1 MPFKHFEGVLKTFR
15 VNSAADELR
24 GQEVALVVN
33 TNIASMNAQRS
44 LAHSSLELRSAMER
58 LSTGKKINSAA
69 DDAAGFAIAE
79 TMTSQVRGLNMAVKN
94 LNDVSSLISVVENSL
109 SDVTDILQRIRELAV
124 QASNGTNSAG
134 DRANLSTEAS
144 SLIDEID
151 RIGSDT
157 TFNGMHLLR
166 GFWIDKSI
174 QVGYNDGDSG
184 SINLTAIKSSTI
196 GRSDGFGVSS
206 PIEELDSADLSSA
219 GVNTVIDLS
228 SYTNVLEDKYVEGQ
242 YQKAHENIGHVLNHD
257 NWYGSS
263 WGYGTPDSVHQA
275 QTAFIHFEDGSRY
288 SVETFFPDTDNANAN
303 ANLVVQVSLDELT
316 AKAGQSWF
324 VSGGGVSA
332 INLSS
337 SPSSALTTID
347 RALAVMAEGQ
357 GAVGAAQNRVGY
369 MISNL
374 MNVAEYTTAARS
386 KIQDADFAVEAA
398 RLAKAQVLQQSGTA
412 MLSQANAAPT
422 LVLSLLEVA

>member
-1 MPFKHFEGVLKTFR
+1 MKALR
-15 VNSAADELR
+15 VNSAADDLR

-44 LAHSSLELRSAMER
+44 LAHSSRELNSAMER

-124 QASNGTNSAG
+124 QASNGTNSTG
-134 DRANLSTEAS
+134 DRANLSTEVS

-174 QVGYNDGDSG
+174 QVGYNDGDSE
-184 SINLTAIKSSTI
+184 SADLLAIKSSTI
-196 GRSDGFGVSS
+196 GRSGGFGVSS

-228 SYTNVLEDKYVEGQ
+228 SYTNAY
-242 YQKAHENIGHVLNHD
+242 ENIGHVLNHD

-263 WGYGTPDSVHQA
+263 WGYGAPDSVHQA

-347 RALAVMAEGQ
+347 RALAEMAKVQ
-357 GAVGAAQNRVGY
+357 GAMGTSQNKVGY

-386 KIQDADFAVEAA
+386 RIQDADFAVEAA

-412 MLSQANAAPT
+412 MLSQANAAPR
-422 LVLSLLEVA
+422 LVLSLLEAA